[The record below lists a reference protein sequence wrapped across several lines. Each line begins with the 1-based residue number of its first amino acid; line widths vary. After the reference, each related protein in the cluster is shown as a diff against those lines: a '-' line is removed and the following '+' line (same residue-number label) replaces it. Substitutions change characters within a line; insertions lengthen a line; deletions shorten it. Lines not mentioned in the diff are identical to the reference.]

1 MGRIRSLTPHEP
13 RRTDG
18 LAGVA
23 RRLRHDELGELV
35 AEQLATAGAIILGR
49 RRHES
54 WAEAWP
60 SQSCAP
66 DTRLSRGR
74 RRRRSTRWRVAQR
87 ALISGSAGGPRSA
100 TRQAGQSQSS
110 ATRTTRS
117 QLGASGAG

>member
-74 RRRRSTRWRVAQR
+74 GPPDPSWEPR
-87 ALISGSAGGPRSA
+87 APGS
-100 TRQAGQSQSS
+100 
-110 ATRTTRS
+110 
-117 QLGASGAG
+117 